1 MATGFNP
8 MSMSYAMMVRD
19 GILDR
24 IKVMPFFTN
33 PAIVPPFTYTK
44 NRAMQIQPQ
53 SLPLCGV
60 YFLQESGTPE
70 GDANAGEVRFSTSVR
85 LGFTVIIVNN
95 DMEAA
100 EYTLDLAFEAI
111 RTGLFTDPTF
121 YNNDDFQIEGF
132 TFGIRKHNFG
142 SQLENETPLAEL
154 QWELVCDLGVL
165 DYPPVVLDDFDILH
179 IKTAFPLGGTQ
190 AEQDA
195 VQQVVNEYDLPQN

>member
-1 MATGFNP
+1 
-8 MSMSYAMMVRD
+8 MSMSYALKLRD
-19 GILDR
+19 GIIDR

-44 NRAMQIQPQ
+44 NRAMQVQPS

-70 GDANAGEVRFSTSVR
+70 GDANAAEIRFSTSVR

-111 RTGLFTDPTF
+111 RTGLFSDPTL
-121 YNNDDFQIEGF
+121 YNNAGFQVEGF
-132 TFGIRKHNFG
+132 TFSMRKHNFG
-142 SQLENETPLAEL
+142 NTLENETPLAEM